1 MFPFENTSRWEEGIL
16 PIEAPLTTPY
26 NWPKSLVYPHE
37 RRAVKMAE
45 KKEEILQDGPIY
57 CGNDGPQDAPK
68 PDAALIKE
76 AVRRTVEQYGEVLRR
91 LADE

>member
-1 MFPFENTSRWEEGIL
+1 
-16 PIEAPLTTPY
+16 
-26 NWPKSLVYPHE
+26 
-37 RRAVKMAE
+37 MAE